1 MTEASHAVSLLYQA
15 LKAMVAD
22 EKTVAWLE
30 ANNPRALNQARQAL
44 SAYVGFQEEKIAGR
58 RTALDRK
65 PE

>member
-1 MTEASHAVSLLYQA
+1 MTMTELSHAVTLLYQA
-15 LKAMVAD
+15 LKVMVAD

-44 SAYVGFQEEKIAGR
+44 VAYLGLKEEK
-58 RTALDRK
+58 RK